1 MLGESQLNQNQPV
14 AGFGGSHR
22 VIAQT
27 LIARHHR
34 SKHNSAKGQHLV
46 HCRFAILWDGS
57 QPHDYAD
64 IGLMSA
70 RSATP
75 GNIPSSIR
83 SERVLVLASTLVVV
97 AILSIVTFLL
107 IREHATAQQ
116 AATRAANNI
125 VQLIDADVLRNVEL
139 YDLSLQ
145 GLIATAKRDD
155 LKDVSPTIRHLALFD
170 RATTVPYKG
179 DILLLDKHGDV
190 IADSAS
196 VEPRKGN
203 YADRE
208 YFQSHLQD
216 PNLGMMISRPFRSR
230 SAAKDWRIS
239 FSYRLNDDQG
249 GFMGVAEAAMRLNY
263 FSQLF
268 KSLNIGHGTVN
279 LVSRDGILL
288 AQEPP
293 LADDMIGKDFSNRP
307 NFVRILREGNGSFTS
322 ISSVDQTQRLYT
334 FSQVGN
340 LPLIVV
346 VALSSQE
353 VFASWQ
359 RTALLVSGATGALCI
374 GLLWLTWLLRRELR
388 RRHNAEREL
397 AQLASIDS
405 LTGLA
410 NRRTLDETLRQEWLR
425 AQRSG
430 QPLSVLMID
439 ADHFKAFNDRHG
451 HQQGDEALRA
461 LAQLIGQHVR
471 RPADLAAR
479 YGGEEFSVVLP
490 ETTTAGA
497 FTMAQNI
504 RDAVEQLPPVTEGG
518 APMTV
523 SIGIATWLNGPYGE
537 FPQLLFAADKALY
550 QAKASGRNRVV
561 CAM

>member
-1 MLGESQLNQNQPV
+1 MNAS
-14 AGFGGSHR
+14 
-22 VIAQT
+22 
-27 LIARHHR
+27 
-34 SKHNSAKGQHLV
+34 
-46 HCRFAILWDGS
+46 
-57 QPHDYAD
+57 
-64 IGLMSA
+64 
-70 RSATP
+70 SATP
-75 GNIPSSIR
+75 GKIPLSIR
-83 SERVLVLASTLVVV
+83 SERVLVLASSLVVI

-107 IREHATAQQ
+107 IREHASAQQ
-116 AATRAANNI
+116 AATRAASNI

-139 YDLSLQ
+139 YDLSLR
-145 GLIATAKRDD
+145 GLIAAAKRDD

-170 RATTVPYKG
+170 RATAAPYKG
-179 DILLLDKHGDV
+179 DILVLDKRGDV

-196 VEPRKGN
+196 VEPRRGN

-208 YFQSHLQD
+208 YFQSHLPD
-216 PNLGMMISRPFRSR
+216 PNPGMKISRPFRAR
-230 SAAKDWRIS
+230 SQPHDWRIS
-239 FSYRLNDDQG
+239 FSYRLSDDRG
-249 GFMGVAEAAMRLNY
+249 DFTGVAEAAMRLGY

-268 KSLNIGHGTVN
+268 KSLNIGHGGTVN

-293 LADDMIGKDFSNRP
+293 LAEDMIGKDFSNRP
-307 NFVRILREGNGSFTS
+307 NFVRILREGDGSFTS
-322 ISSVDQTQRLYT
+322 VSSVDQTQRLYT
-334 FSQVGN
+334 FSQVGD

-353 VFASWQ
+353 VFASWK
-359 RTALLVSGATGALCI
+359 RTVLLVSGATGALCI
-374 GLLWLTWLLRRELR
+374 TLLWLTWLLRRELR
-388 RRHNAEREL
+388 RRHHAEREL
-397 AQLASIDS
+397 AQLASVDP

-410 NRRTLDETLRQEWLR
+410 NRRTLDQTLHLEWLR

-439 ADHFKAFNDRHG
+439 ADHFKALNDRLG
-451 HQQGDEALRA
+451 HQRGDQALRA
-461 LAQLIGQHVR
+461 LAQLIGEHVR

-497 FTMAQNI
+497 FSMAQNI
-504 RDAVEQLPPVTEGG
+504 REAVEQLPGDV
-518 APMTV
+518 PMTV
-523 SIGIATWLNGPYGE
+523 SIGIATWAQGPYSE
-537 FPQLLFAADKALY
+537 LEQLLLAADKALY

>member
-1 MLGESQLNQNQPV
+1 
-14 AGFGGSHR
+14 
-22 VIAQT
+22 
-27 LIARHHR
+27 
-34 SKHNSAKGQHLV
+34 
-46 HCRFAILWDGS
+46 
-57 QPHDYAD
+57 
-64 IGLMSA
+64 MSA
-70 RSATP
+70 SSATL
-75 GNIPSSIR
+75 GTTRPSKR
-83 SERVLVLASTLVVV
+83 SEHVLVLASSLVVS

-107 IREHATAQQ
+107 IREHASAQQ
-116 AATRAANNI
+116 AATRAATNI

-139 YDLSLQ
+139 YDVSLQ
-145 GLIATAKRDD
+145 GLIATAKRED

-170 RATTVPYKG
+170 RATAAPYKG

-208 YFQSHLQD
+208 YFQFHLQS

-230 SAAKDWRIS
+230 SVPHDWRIS
-239 FSYRLNDDQG
+239 FSYRINDEQG
-249 GFMGVAEAAMRLNY
+249 EFSGVAEAAMRLNY

-268 KSLNIGHGTVN
+268 KSLNIGHGGTVN

-288 AQEPP
+288 AQEPA
-293 LADDMIGKDFSNRP
+293 LAEDMIGRDFSNRP
-307 NFVRILREGNGSFTS
+307 NFMRILSEGDGSFTS
-322 ISSVDQTQRLYT
+322 MSSVDQTQRLYT

-374 GLLWLTWLLRRELR
+374 GLLWLTWLLRLELR

-397 AQLASIDS
+397 AQRASTDA

-410 NRRTLDETLRQEWLR
+410 NRRALNETLQQEWLR

-430 QPLSVLMID
+430 QALSVMMID

-451 HQQGDEALRA
+451 HQGGDEALQT
-461 LAQLIGQHVR
+461 LAQLISEHVR

-490 ETTTAGA
+490 ETNTAGA
-497 FTMAQNI
+497 FAMAQHI
-504 RDAVEQLPPVTEGG
+504 REAVEQLPPRIPGD

-523 SIGIATWLNGPYGE
+523 SIGIATWAQGPYDE
-537 FPQLLFAADKALY
+537 LEQLLFAADKALY

>member
-1 MLGESQLNQNQPV
+1 MQ
-14 AGFGGSHR
+14 
-22 VIAQT
+22 
-27 LIARHHR
+27 
-34 SKHNSAKGQHLV
+34 
-46 HCRFAILWDGS
+46 
-57 QPHDYAD
+57 
-64 IGLMSA
+64 IGIMSA
-70 RSATP
+70 SSATP
-75 GNIPSSIR
+75 GNIPLSIR
-83 SERVLVLASTLVVV
+83 SERVLVLASSLVVI
-97 AILSIVTFLL
+97 AIVGIVTFLL
-107 IREHATAQQ
+107 IREHASAQQ
-116 AATRAANNI
+116 AATRAASNI

-139 YDLSLQ
+139 YNLSLQ
-145 GLIATAKRDD
+145 GLVAAAKRQD
-155 LKDVSPTIRHLALFD
+155 LQDVSPTIRHLALFD
-170 RATTVPYKG
+170 RATAAPYKG
-179 DILLLDKHGDV
+179 DILLLDKRGDV
-190 IADSAS
+190 VADSAS

-216 PNLGMMISRPFRSR
+216 PDPGMKISRPFRAR
-230 SAAKDWRIS
+230 SSPHDWRIS
-239 FSYRLNDDQG
+239 FSYRLNDDRG
-249 GFMGVAEAAMRLNY
+249 EFMGVAEAAMRLGY

-268 KSLNIGHGTVN
+268 KSLNIGHGGTVN

-293 LADDMIGKDFSNRP
+293 LAEDMIGKDFSSRP
-307 NFVRILREGNGSFTS
+307 NFVRILREGDGSFTS
-322 ISSVDQTQRLYT
+322 VSSVDQKQRLYT

-374 GLLWLTWLLRRELR
+374 SLLWLTWLLRGELR
-388 RRHNAEREL
+388 RRHTAEREL
-397 AQLASIDS
+397 ALLASVDP

-410 NRRTLDETLRQEWLR
+410 NRRTLDQTLQLEWLR
-425 AQRSG
+425 TQRSG
-430 QPLSVLMID
+430 QPLSILMID
-439 ADHFKAFNDRHG
+439 ADHFKALNDRLG
-451 HQQGDEALRA
+451 HQRGDEALRA
-461 LAQLIGQHVR
+461 LAQLIGGHVR

-479 YGGEEFSVVLP
+479 YGGEEFAVVLP

-504 RDAVEQLPPVTEGG
+504 RQAVEQLPGES
-518 APMTV
+518 PMTV
-523 SIGIATWLNGPYGE
+523 SIGIATWAQGPYNQLE
-537 FPQLLFAADKALY
+537 QLLLAADKALY

>member
-1 MLGESQLNQNQPV
+1 
-14 AGFGGSHR
+14 
-22 VIAQT
+22 
-27 LIARHHR
+27 
-34 SKHNSAKGQHLV
+34 
-46 HCRFAILWDGS
+46 
-57 QPHDYAD
+57 
-64 IGLMSA
+64 MSA
-70 RSATP
+70 RSAIP
-75 GNIPSSIR
+75 GNTPASTR
-83 SERVLVLASTLVVV
+83 SEWVLVLASSLVVI
-97 AILSIVTFLL
+97 AILGIVTFLL
-107 IREHATAQQ
+107 IREHAAAQQ

-145 GLIATAKRDD
+145 GLVAAAKRDD
-155 LKDVSPTIRHLALFD
+155 LKDVSPKIRHLALFD
-170 RATTVPYKG
+170 RATAAPYKG

-196 VEPRKGN
+196 IEPRKGN

-208 YFQSHLQD
+208 YFQSHVQD
-216 PNLGMMISRPFRSR
+216 PSLDMMISRPFRSR
-230 SAAKDWRIS
+230 SHAQEWRIS
-239 FSYRLNDDQG
+239 FSRRLNDERG
-249 GFMGVAEAAMRLNY
+249 EFMGVAEAAMRLNY
-263 FSQLF
+263 FNQLF
-268 KSLNIGHGTVN
+268 RSLNIGHGGTVN
-279 LVSRDGILL
+279 LVSRDGVLL

-293 LADDMIGKDFSNRP
+293 LAKDLTGKDFSNRP

-322 ISSVDQTQRLYT
+322 VSGQDQTTRLYT

-346 VALSSQE
+346 VALSTQE

-388 RRHNAEREL
+388 RRHAAEREL
-397 AQLASIDS
+397 AQLASVDS

-410 NRRTLDETLRQEWLR
+410 NRRTLDETLQQEWLR

-430 QPLSVLMID
+430 QPLSVMMID

-451 HQQGDEALRA
+451 HQGGDEALRT
-461 LAQLIGQHVR
+461 LARLISRHVR

-497 FTMAQNI
+497 FTMAQSI
-504 RDAVEQLPPVTEGG
+504 REAVEQLPPALDGDD
-518 APMTV
+518 PMTV
-523 SIGIATWLNGPYGE
+523 SIGIATWAQGPYGE
-537 FPQLLFAADKALY
+537 LEQLMFAADKALY

>member
-1 MLGESQLNQNQPV
+1 
-14 AGFGGSHR
+14 
-22 VIAQT
+22 
-27 LIARHHR
+27 
-34 SKHNSAKGQHLV
+34 
-46 HCRFAILWDGS
+46 
-57 QPHDYAD
+57 
-64 IGLMSA
+64 MSA

-75 GNIPSSIR
+75 GNTPSSIR
-83 SERVLVLASTLVVV
+83 SERVLVLASSLVVV

-107 IREHATAQQ
+107 IREHAAAQQ
-116 AATRAANNI
+116 AATRAATNI
-125 VQLIDADVLRNVEL
+125 AQLIDADVLRNVEL

-145 GLIATAKRDD
+145 GLVAAAKRDD
-155 LKDVSPTIRHLALFD
+155 LEDVSPAIRHLALFD
-170 RATTVPYKG
+170 RATAAPYKG
-179 DILLLDKHGDV
+179 DILLLDKRGDV

-196 VEPRKGN
+196 ITPRKGN

-208 YFQSHLQD
+208 YFQSHVQD
-216 PNLGMMISRPFRSR
+216 PSPGMMISRPFRSR
-230 SAAKDWRIS
+230 SHAQDWRIS
-239 FSYRLNDDQG
+239 FSYRLSDERG
-249 GFMGVAEAAMRLNY
+249 EFMGVAEAAMRLNY
-263 FSQLF
+263 FNQLF
-268 KSLNIGHGTVN
+268 KSLNIGHGGTVN
-279 LVSRDGILL
+279 LVSRDGIVL

-307 NFVRILREGNGSFTS
+307 NFVRILREGNGSFTG

-388 RRHNAEREL
+388 RRYRAEQEL
-397 AQLASIDS
+397 AQLASVDA

-410 NRRTLDETLRQEWLR
+410 NRRTLDETLQQEWLR

-451 HQQGDEALRA
+451 HQQGDEALRT
-461 LAQLIGQHVR
+461 LAQLISQHVR

-479 YGGEEFSVVLP
+479 YGGEEFSVILP

-504 RDAVEQLPPVTEGG
+504 RDAVERLPPVTEGE

-523 SIGIATWLNGPYGE
+523 SIGIATWVNGPYGE
-537 FPQLLFAADKALY
+537 LQQLLFAADKALY

>member
-1 MLGESQLNQNQPV
+1 
-14 AGFGGSHR
+14 
-22 VIAQT
+22 
-27 LIARHHR
+27 
-34 SKHNSAKGQHLV
+34 
-46 HCRFAILWDGS
+46 
-57 QPHDYAD
+57 
-64 IGLMSA
+64 MSA
-70 RSATP
+70 SSATP
-75 GNIPSSIR
+75 GNTPFSIR
-83 SERVLVLASTLVVV
+83 SERVLVLASSLVVI

-107 IREHATAQQ
+107 IREHAAAQQ
-116 AATRAANNI
+116 AATRAATNI

-145 GLIATAKRDD
+145 GLVAAAKRDD

-170 RATTVPYKG
+170 RATAAPYKG

-190 IADSAS
+190 VADSAS
-196 VEPRKGN
+196 IEPRKGN

-208 YFQSHLQD
+208 YFQSHVQD
-216 PNLGMMISRPFRSR
+216 PSLDMMISRPFRSR
-230 SAAKDWRIS
+230 SHAQDWRIS
-239 FSYRLNDDQG
+239 FSRRLSDERG
-249 GFMGVAEAAMRLNY
+249 EFIGVAEAAMRLNY
-263 FSQLF
+263 FNQLF
-268 KSLNIGHGTVN
+268 KSLNIGHGGTVN

-293 LADDMIGKDFSNRP
+293 LAEDLTGRDFSNRP

-322 ISSVDQTQRLYT
+322 LSGQDQTLRLYT
-334 FSQVGN
+334 FSQVGD

-346 VALSSQE
+346 VALSAQE

-374 GLLWLTWLLRRELR
+374 GLLWLTWLLRHELR
-388 RRHNAEREL
+388 RRHAAEREL

-410 NRRTLDETLRQEWLR
+410 NRRTLDDTLQQEWLR

-430 QPLSVLMID
+430 QPLSVMMID
-439 ADHFKAFNDRHG
+439 ADHFKAFNDRLG
-451 HQQGDEALRA
+451 HQRGDEALRT
-461 LAQLIGQHVR
+461 LAQLISRHVR

-504 RDAVEQLPPVTEGG
+504 REAVEQLPPALDGD

-523 SIGIATWLNGPYGE
+523 SIGIATWAKGPYGE
-537 FPQLLFAADKALY
+537 LEQLMFAADKALY